1 MVVGHM
7 TTEINEGY
15 DRRISRVEERVSV
28 LERSH
33 DVVGEKINN
42 MKLTMDMLSNDIK
55 QSHGAIANSLEKHQI
70 AMDAKVNKINDSL
83 IAKDKEKNGF
93 FGKILYGAIMVIV
106 VMIVTAIANVTGLS
120 NLGKTAPNNGPQ
132 IQIQQQ
138 QPIQQ
143 APAPTSKP

>member
-1 MVVGHM
+1 M
-7 TTEINEGY
+7 TTEVNEVN

-42 MKLTMDMLSNDIK
+42 MKLTMDILSNDIK

-70 AMDAKVNKINDSL
+70 AMDSKVNKINESL
-83 IAKDKEKNGF
+83 VAKDKEKNGF

-120 NLGKTAPNNGPQ
+120 NLGKTPSGPQ